1 MNISDDIIPKP
12 SVYIHIPYKYQSLE
26 YFRVI
31 FRDNYK
37 NINNSGYKETTCQ
50 AM

>member
-1 MNISDDIIPKP
+1 MTLFQKP

-26 YFRVI
+26 NLRVI
-31 FRDNYK
+31 FRDKYK
-37 NINNSGYKETTCQ
+37 KISNSGYKETTCQ